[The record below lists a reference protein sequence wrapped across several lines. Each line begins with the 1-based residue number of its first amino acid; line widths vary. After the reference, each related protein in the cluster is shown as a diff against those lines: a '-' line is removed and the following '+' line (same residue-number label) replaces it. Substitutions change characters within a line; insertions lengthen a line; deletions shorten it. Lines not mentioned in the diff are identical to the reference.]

1 MESRQTNVMTF
12 FVYSANYD
20 YICALIKYDMKN
32 LISILILLVSL
43 LTAHPAVATTGSTAL
58 NSLANDVVVDFL
70 VPASSPAITNNMA
83 IANITVDRAYYEIY
97 WTVSSVDDSDFFFAG
112 SSGQA
117 NAGAGTFTIKASTPS
132 GEPVVLNEGYLYTFT
147 FHTCEFGWDSYQE
160 VASFE
165 VTGSGEAAEQFSDI
179 IITSFDGTPGPLGYQ
194 FQNKYSVTFSAP
206 VNQVKAFAPM
216 GMDGS
221 QIFTVSKTDSE
232 GCEWSIDCSQ
242 MSNTEGAFELHIQA
256 RDAATG
262 LRLLGTYKLDH
273 SFIYTI
279 NVSGSGD
286 GPSVDPELPEGAVVL
301 TEGDNELPLYSAV
314 TAVFKATND
323 CKVIIEASDIY
334 EVTYNNQNYQFT
346 YIPTSY
352 PANLCEIDNVTA
364 GSMVTLNSSFV
375 FNPLVRITTIESGA
389 VVPVT
394 VNQVIPAE
402 NTSDFWKN
410 DGQLNILFN
419 KPVLMNAVKLWV
431 NEQSYD
437 VEIVSVTS
445 SICLNIGTCL
455 NQLLRNGIL
464 QVGDPFQIR
473 VTGLCD
479 ANDHNNLYNADGN
492 LELTFVAPQ
501 PQYSMLSATVNGQT
515 LTTAGLNDY
524 YFLSYYVP
532 DGDDGVFTLE
542 FEAEIGEVAN
552 VKLQMGN
559 RDLDAQGKY
568 YEGTID
574 YSIEGSK
581 LIVDAR
587 GVLRTLNI
595 LFPAI
600 VEEDQEEGGTEN
612 PGLGVF
618 DSEHITLR
626 VSSVK
631 DMNGNYFRSQQAG
644 NVGSYSFYMNY
655 KQLMETIHLDGDNK
669 MAGDDVWSGETI
681 RLWLSNAGVQ
691 FDGIKVT
698 YLTLL
703 DEDSYD
709 SRSILVNEFDIE
721 QDPYEGIVISFVM
734 PEMPEV
740 AIGQTIHVALN
751 NALTSD
757 GMPHDLGIDF
767 RAGDPKLG
775 IEQIKMN
782 NDNLIW
788 RLDGTRAKVG
798 SSAPGFYIVNGKK
811 LILQ

>member
-1 MESRQTNVMTF
+1 
-12 FVYSANYD
+12 
-20 YICALIKYDMKN
+20 MKKI
-32 LISILILLVSL
+32 LSTLILFVLL
-43 LTAHPAVATTGSTAL
+43 LTSYSAVATTGRSAL
-58 NSLANDVVVDFL
+58 NSLADDVVVDFM
-70 VPASSPAITNNMA
+70 VPASSPAITNNMV

-97 WTVSSVDDSDFFFAG
+97 WTVSSVDDANFFFAG

-117 NAGAGTFTIKASTPS
+117 NAGAGTYTIKASTPS
-132 GEPVVLNEGYLYTFT
+132 EEPVVLNEGYLYTFT
-147 FHTCEFGWDSYQE
+147 FHTCEFGWDGYQA

-165 VTGSGEAAEQFSDI
+165 ITGSGAAAEQFSDI
-179 IITSFDGTPGPLGYQ
+179 VITSFDGTPGPLGYQ

-221 QIFTVSKTDSE
+221 QNFSVSKTDTE
-232 GCEWSIDCSQ
+232 GCEWSIDCSS
-242 MSNTEGAFELHIQA
+242 MSNIEGAFELHIQA

-262 LRLLGTYKLDH
+262 LRLQGTYNLDH

-279 NVSGSGD
+279 NVSGSGE
-286 GPSVDPELPEGAVVL
+286 GPGDEPGLPEGAVVL
-301 TEGDNELPLYSAV
+301 NEGDNELPLFSAV
-314 TAVFKATND
+314 TAVFKATSD

-334 EVTYNNQNYQFT
+334 EVTYNNQTYQFT
-346 YIPTSY
+346 YIPTNY

-364 GSMVTLNSSFV
+364 GTMVTLTSPFV
-375 FNPLVRITTIESGA
+375 VNPLVRISTIESGA
-389 VVPVT
+389 VIPVT
-394 VNQVIPAE
+394 VHQVIPAE

-410 DGQLNILFN
+410 DGQLNVLFN
-419 KPVLMNAVKLWV
+419 KPVMMSEAKLWV
-431 NEQSYD
+431 NEQAYD

-445 SICLNIGTCL
+445 SITLNIGTCL
-455 NQLLRNGIL
+455 NQLLTNGTL

-473 VTGLCD
+473 IAGLCD
-479 ANDHNNLYNADGN
+479 ANDRDNLYNSDGN
-492 LELTFVAPQ
+492 LVLTFVAPQ
-501 PQYSMLSATVNGQT
+501 PQYALLSATVNGQT
-515 LTTAGLNDY
+515 LTTHGLNDY

-532 DGDDGVFTLE
+532 DGDDGLFTLE
-542 FEAEIGEVAN
+542 FESEIGEVAD
-552 VKLQMGN
+552 VLLQMGN

-568 YEGTID
+568 YEGAIN
-574 YSIEGSK
+574 YSVEGSK
-581 LIVDAR
+581 LIIDAR

-600 VEEDQEEGGTEN
+600 VEEDQEGDGTEN
-612 PGLGVF
+612 PGFGAF
-618 DSEHITLR
+618 DNEHITLR
-626 VSSVK
+626 ISSVK
-631 DMNGNYFRSQQAG
+631 DMNGNYFRAQQAG

-655 KQLMETIHLDGDNK
+655 KQLMETIHMDGDNK

-681 RLWLSNAGVQ
+681 RLWISNAGVL

-698 YLTLL
+698 YLTLM
-703 DEDSYD
+703 DEDSYEPN
-709 SRSILVNEFDIE
+709 SILVNEFGVE
-721 QDPYEGIVISFVM
+721 QDPYEGIVVSFVM

-740 AIGQTIHVALN
+740 AVGQTVHVSLN

-782 NDNLIW
+782 HENTIW
-788 RLDGTRAKVG
+788 RLDGTKATHG
-798 SSAPGFYIVNGKK
+798 SFAPGFYIVNGKK